1 MSSINWKVLVP
12 SKIVENAQTPQYTAT
27 NVTTEIGAVDVTNYS
42 GGAVTISIN
51 LVTSGDT
58 PGNQNLTIKNKSIA
72 AGATYTFPELW
83 GQYLMPGDFISTIAS
98 AATSLNIRISGREL
112 T

>member
-1 MSSINWKVLVP
+1 MATLKVIVP
-12 SKIVENAQTPQYTAT
+12 SKIVENAQTTQYTAT
-27 NVTTEIGAVDVTNYS
+27 NVTTEIGAIEVTNYS

-58 PGNQNLTIKNKSIA
+58 AGNQNLAIKAKSLA

-83 GQYLMPGDFISTIAS
+83 GQYLMNGDFISTIAS
-98 AATSLNIRISGREL
+98 AATSLNIRISAREF

>member
-1 MSSINWKVLVP
+1 MATLKVIVP
-12 SKIVENAQTPQYTAT
+12 SKIVENAQTTQYTAT
-27 NVTTEIGAVDVTNYS
+27 NVTTEIGAIEVTNYS

-58 PGNQNLTIKNKSIA
+58 AGNQNLVIKTKSIA

-83 GQYLMPGDFISTIAS
+83 GQYLMNGDFISTLAS
-98 AATSLNIRISGREL
+98 AATSLNIRISAREF

>member
-1 MSSINWKVLVP
+1 MATLKVIVP
-12 SKIVENAQTPQYTAT
+12 AKIVENTQFTQYTAT
-27 NVTTEIGAVDVTNYS
+27 NVTAEIGAIEVTNYS

-58 PGNQNLTIKNKSIA
+58 PGNQNLVIKTKSIA

-83 GQYLMPGDFISTIAS
+83 GQYLMNGDYISTLAS
-98 AATSLNIRISGREL
+98 AATSLNIRISAREF

>member
-1 MSSINWKVLVP
+1 MATLKVIVP
-12 SKIVENAQTPQYTAT
+12 SKIVENTQTTQYTAN
-27 NVTTEIGAVDVTNYS
+27 NVTTEIGAIEVTNYS

-58 PGNQNLTIKNKSIA
+58 PGNQNLVIKTKSIA

-83 GQYLMPGDFISTIAS
+83 GQYLMNGDYISTLAS
-98 AATSLNIRISGREL
+98 AATSLNIRISAREF

>member
-1 MSSINWKVLVP
+1 MATLKVIVP
-12 SKIVENAQTPQYTAT
+12 AKIVENTQTTQYTAT
-27 NVTTEIGAVDVTNYS
+27 NVTTEIGAIEVTNYS

-58 PGNQNLTIKNKSIA
+58 PGNQNLVIKTKSIA

-83 GQYLMPGDFISTIAS
+83 GQYLMNGDYISTLAS
-98 AATSLNIRISGREL
+98 AATSLNIRISAREF

>member
-1 MSSINWKVLVP
+1 MATLKVIVP
-12 SKIVENAQTPQYTAT
+12 SKIVENAQTTQYTAT
-27 NVTTEIGAVDVTNYS
+27 NVTTEIGAIEVTNYS

-58 PGNQNLTIKNKSIA
+58 PGNQNLVIKTKSIA

-83 GQYLMPGDFISTIAS
+83 GQYLMNGDYISTLAS
-98 AATSLNIRISGREL
+98 AATSLNIRISAREF

>member
-1 MSSINWKVLVP
+1 MATLKVIVP
-12 SKIVENAQTPQYTAT
+12 SKIVENAQTTQYTAT
-27 NVTTEIGAVDVTNYS
+27 NVTTEIGAIEVTNYS

-58 PGNQNLTIKNKSIA
+58 AGNQNLVIKAKSLA

-83 GQYLMPGDFISTIAS
+83 GQYLMNGDFISTIAS
-98 AATSLNIRISGREL
+98 AATSLNIRISAREF

>member
-1 MSSINWKVLVP
+1 MATLKVIVP
-12 SKIVENAQTPQYTAT
+12 SKIVENVQTTQYTAT
-27 NVTTEIGAVDVTNYS
+27 NVTTEIGAIEVTNYS

-58 PGNQNLTIKNKSIA
+58 AGNQNLVIKTKSIA

-83 GQYLMPGDFISTIAS
+83 GQYLMNGDFISTLAS
-98 AATSLNIRISGREL
+98 AATSLNIRISAREF

>member
-1 MSSINWKVLVP
+1 MATLKVIVP
-12 SKIVENAQTPQYTAT
+12 AKIVENAQTTQYTAT
-27 NVTTEIGAVDVTNYS
+27 NVTTEIGAIEVTNYS

-58 PGNQNLTIKNKSIA
+58 AGNQNLVIKTKSIA

-83 GQYLMPGDFISTIAS
+83 GQYLMNGDFISTLAS
-98 AATSLNIRISGREL
+98 AATSLNIRISAREF

>member
-1 MSSINWKVLVP
+1 MATLKVIVP
-12 SKIVENAQTPQYTAT
+12 SKIVENSQTTQYTAT
-27 NVTTEIGAVDVTNYS
+27 NVTTEIGAIEVTNYS

-58 PGNQNLTIKNKSIA
+58 PGNQNLVIKTKSIA

-83 GQYLMPGDFISTIAS
+83 GQYLMNGDYISTLAS
-98 AATSLNIRISGREL
+98 AATSLNIRISAREF

>member
-1 MSSINWKVLVP
+1 MATLKVIVP
-12 SKIVENAQTPQYTAT
+12 AKIVENTQTTQYTAT
-27 NVTTEIGAVDVTNYS
+27 NVTTEIGAIEVTNYS

-58 PGNQNLTIKNKSIA
+58 PGNQNLAIKAKSIA

-83 GQYLMPGDFISTIAS
+83 GQYLMNGDYISTIAS
-98 AATSLNIRISGREL
+98 AATSLNIRISAREF

>member
-1 MSSINWKVLVP
+1 MATLKVIVP
-12 SKIVENAQTPQYTAT
+12 AKIVANTQTTQYTAT
-27 NVTTEIGAVDVTNYS
+27 NVTTEIGAIEVTNYS

-58 PGNQNLTIKNKSIA
+58 AGNQNLAIKAKSLA

-83 GQYLMPGDFISTIAS
+83 GQYLMNGDFISTIAS
-98 AATSLNIRISGREL
+98 AATSLNIRISAREF

>member
-1 MSSINWKVLVP
+1 MAVLKVIVP
-12 SKIVENAQTPQYTAT
+12 SKIVENTQTTQYTAT
-27 NVTTEIGAVDVTNYS
+27 NVTTEIGAIYVTNYS
-42 GGAVTISIN
+42 AGAVTISIN

-58 PGNQNLTIKNKSIA
+58 AGNQNLAIKTKSIA

-83 GQYLMPGDFISTIAS
+83 GQYLMNGDFISTIAS
-98 AATSLNIRISGREL
+98 AATSLNIRISAREF

>member
-1 MSSINWKVLVP
+1 MAVLKVIIP
-12 SKIVENAQTPQYTAT
+12 PKIVENAQTTQYTAT
-27 NVTTEIGAVDVTNYS
+27 NVTTEIGAIVVTNYS
-42 GGAVTISIN
+42 AGAVTISIN

-58 PGNQNLTIKNKSIA
+58 AGNQNLAIKTKSIA

-83 GQYLMPGDFISTIAS
+83 GQYLMNGDFISTIAS
-98 AATSLNIRISGREL
+98 AATSLNIRISAREF

>member
-1 MSSINWKVLVP
+1 MAVLKVIVP
-12 SKIVENAQTPQYTAT
+12 PKIVENTQTTQYTAT
-27 NVTTEIGAVDVTNYS
+27 NVTTEIGAIYVTNYS
-42 GGAVTISIN
+42 AGAVTISIN

-58 PGNQNLTIKNKSIA
+58 AGNQNLAIKTKSIA

-83 GQYLMPGDFISTIAS
+83 GQYLMNGDFISTIAS
-98 AATSLNIRISGREL
+98 AATSLNIRISAREF

>member
-1 MSSINWKVLVP
+1 MANVNLKVLVP
-12 SKIVENAQTPQYTAT
+12 AKIVENTQTTQYTST
-27 NVTTEIGAVDVTNYS
+27 NATTEIGAIEVTNYS
-42 GGAVTISIN
+42 GTAATISIN

-58 PGNQNLTIKNKSIA
+58 PGNQNLVIKTKSIA

-83 GQYLMPGDFISTIAS
+83 CQYLAPGDYISTIAS
-98 AATSLNIRISGREL
+98 AATSLNIRISGREF